1 MQSDI
6 RAEAAQYYDTNPA
19 IPDDI
24 AFYQAR
30 LPWSDASVLWGGT
43 GARGAVW

>member
-1 MQSDI
+1 MREDI
-6 RAEAAQYYDTNPA
+6 RAEAAQYYDVSPT

-30 LPWSDASVLWGGT
+30 LPSSDAAVLELGCGT
-43 GARGAVW
+43 VVYL

>member
-1 MQSDI
+1 MQNDI

-19 IPDDI
+19 LPDDI
-24 AFYQAR
+24 AFY
-30 LPWSDASVLWGGT
+30 SVLWGGT

>member
-1 MQSDI
+1 MQNDI
-6 RAEAAQYYDTNPA
+6 RAEAAQYYDTNLV

-30 LPWSDASVLWGGT
+30 LPWSDASVLE
-43 GARGAVW
+43 